1 MGYIISFHLTKMDL
15 MDFRGPKGVKLSPL
29 IVNRHRFQI
38 KMALSICL
46 YTEWTLFL
54 IAVDRCM
61 STQLRNAA
69 LHGDQK

>member
-1 MGYIISFHLTKMDL
+1 MDL

-46 YTEWTLFL
+46 VYKMDPIFDHR
-54 IAVDRCM
+54 VK
-61 STQLRNAA
+61 
-69 LHGDQK
+69 LHF